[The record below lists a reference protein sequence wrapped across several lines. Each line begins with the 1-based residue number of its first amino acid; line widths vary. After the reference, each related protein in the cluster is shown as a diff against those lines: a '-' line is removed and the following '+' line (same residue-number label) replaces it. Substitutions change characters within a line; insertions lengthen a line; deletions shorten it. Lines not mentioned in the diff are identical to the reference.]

1 MIAPAY
7 TMRSRWQELGIHQD
21 IMTGDREK
29 TRISQSTL
37 CTGFLL
43 TTTRIALIS
52 AMMLNNQN
60 RICVIP
66 IGQLVVVFLFLLIN

>member
-1 MIAPAY
+1 
-7 TMRSRWQELGIHQD
+7 
-21 IMTGDREK
+21 MTGDREENEDQPEYAVYG
-29 TRISQSTL
+29 I
-37 CTGFLL
+37 LL